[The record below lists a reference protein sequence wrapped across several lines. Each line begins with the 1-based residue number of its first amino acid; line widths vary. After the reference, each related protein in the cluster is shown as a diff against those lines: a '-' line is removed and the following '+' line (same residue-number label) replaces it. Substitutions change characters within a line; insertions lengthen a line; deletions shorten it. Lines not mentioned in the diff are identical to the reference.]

1 MFDEKKI
8 IYTRQRASKACDKK
22 TNVFLNKLSEDA
34 MQRLGIDKARSFSIL
49 EILPTSNIF
58 VKTLEKEKTHCDVY
72 KTFFSSE
79 IKEDKKKLIINHS
92 NLSSV
97 EDEKFDFCI
106 SFFPIFTEPDLAHTL
121 KSIKKVLKSNGKFL
135 FLFFSSESCSEL
147 KSIFYNTFNTK
158 AKEMFMPSPDILLLG
173 NITNQLGYKN
183 VVVDKTN
190 FHITSNSP
198 KDIWSFIRAIGASN
212 CLLKRN
218 KKTSSR
224 NDYNK
229 LCEKIKLFL
238 SEDGRIINK
247 VSINYLIGTK

>member
-8 IYTRQRASKACDKK
+8 IYNRKRALKARDKK
-22 TNVFLNKLSEDA
+22 VNIFLNKLSEDA
-34 MQRLGIDKARSFSIL
+34 MQRLGIDKAGSFSIL
-49 EILPTSNIF
+49 EILPTSNAL
-58 VKTLEKEKTHCDVY
+58 VQTLEKEKIHCVVY

-79 IKEDKKKLIINHS
+79 IKEDKKILTINHS

-106 SFFPIFTEPDLAHTL
+106 SFFPIFAGPDLAHTL
-121 KSIKKVLKSNGKFL
+121 KSIQKVLKFNGKFL
-135 FLFFSSESCSEL
+135 FLFFSAESCSEL
-147 KSIFYNTFNTK
+147 KSIFKNTFKTK

-190 FHITSNSP
+190 FRITSNSP
-198 KDIWSFIRAIGASN
+198 KDIWSFIRSIGASN

-218 KKTSSR
+218 KKASSR
-224 NDYNK
+224 YNYNK
-229 LCEKIKLFL
+229 LCEEIKLFL
-238 SEDGRIINK
+238 SEDGKILNK
-247 VSINYLIGTK
+247 LSINYLIGTK